1 LRYSALRQLTWQ
13 RNYNTKPK
21 ELSHAE
27 NRLTQKL
34 TQLYQQDVEHR
45 PILRLMLASVGPG
58 GEGQR
63 IRDEI
68 LQIMHRHHLK
78 EVSGHFLE
86 EWHQKLHNNTTPDD
100 VIICQAFIEFQNT
113 NGNQERFDQVLQE
126 GGVTRQRL
134 ETFERP
140 IRSSPQ
146 FIPHLKEG

>member
-1 LRYSALRQLTWQ
+1 
-13 RNYNTKPK
+13 RNYNTQPR
-21 ELSHAE
+21 ELAHSQERLADRLAE
-27 NRLTQKL
+27 
-34 TQLYQQDVEHR
+34 LYQQKPAGR
-45 PILRLMLASVGPG
+45 PLLRLMLATIGKG
-58 GEGQR
+58 GDGQR

-78 EVSGHFLE
+78 EVTGHFLE